1 MQLKQIQSLKI
12 FIFTSFFTSLFFM
25 GFFCP
30 NVSPNFLFFAS
41 SAFGEENVADAST
54 PPTNLPA
61 PSTEPVLA
69 PTGEVAK
76 EEAEKEQQFMSIQGD
91 KISIALMAP
100 RELGTLLPALG
111 DQTGYNFIISPTAGT
126 KTVGLFI
133 KSAPLNMV
141 LQLISEAAGVVIKP
155 IDAKTFLIT
164 TETETLGFMGEKPNI
179 DTLRATKQLKSI
191 VSKKFYIRYMDPND
205 VEPMLLTTI
214 GENAKETVRIAK
226 APSNDDRKTSVIA
239 VTTTEPEIMKVIEQL
254 IAQWDTPIPS
264 IKVSVAFVDLNDKD
278 IKNLGLNIEAG
289 TTTFN
294 VTESGAAPFY
304 IFSGGQFWR
313 QDPWNF
319 VANLT
324 GLKTEN
330 TDRSNLIS
338 STSAVVD
345 SGKKVKFS
353 SGLRIPIPQ
362 IDQEGNSSITYQ
374 DTGIIMEVL
383 PEYFPE
389 DNTIKIVMKPSV
401 SETAGIVKIQGN
413 DIYSIG
419 EQKMESYVTIK
430 PGETVALGGLKRL
443 ARTNTIQK
451 TPFFSSLPLIGN
463 NFISRTQEKTDKSL
477 YVITKAELVYP
488 GNTGMPL
495 ANDTNQNN
503 TPSKEQLAKL
513 FQLNVMPE
521 KKLETSTTQNL
532 PSTNAPQQQ
541 PEEQEK
547 NTSQRRTDEQ
557 YVSDFDKLAKMYGGK
572 TSTTTTPANITPVP
586 LKTNNAPQNATSQA
600 SPNVPPNVPPVVE
613 DLTQQPQ
620 QPKKEEPTPQAPEID
635 NDAPWTPPLN

>member
-12 FIFTSFFTSLFFM
+12 FILTSLFFM
-25 GFFCP
+25 GIFSP

-41 SAFGEENVADAST
+41 SAFGEESVADAST
-54 PPTNLPA
+54 PPTNPPA

-100 RELGTLLPALG
+100 LELGTLLPALG

-324 GLKTEN
+324 VLKTEN

-338 STSAVVD
+338 STSAIVD

-488 GNTGMPL
+488 GNTVMPL
-495 ANDTNQNN
+495 ANNTNQNNTNQNN
-503 TPSKEQLAKL
+503 TPTKEQLAKL

-521 KKLETSTTQNL
+521 EKLETSTTQNL

-541 PEEQEK
+541 PETLEKNTSETLEK

-572 TSTTTTPANITPVP
+572 TSTTTNITPVP
-586 LKTNNAPQNATSQA
+586 LKTNNAPQNASSQA
-600 SPNVPPNVPPVVE
+600 SPNVPPVVE
-613 DLTQQPQ
+613 DLPQ
-620 QPKKEEPTPQAPEID
+620 QPKKEELKPQAPEID